1 MSPILIVDDAADY
14 RAYLADL
21 LARDGVPLLT
31 LSSGRAALALI
42 KEQAVAALVTD
53 IMMPDMDGIELVRAV
68 RRTRRNLPILV
79 LSAYEPN
86 VAEVYLK
93 AAIAVGATF
102 VGRKGDDD
110 VTLLR
115 ALTGVV
121 DFHQHTQRRTHGV

>member
-1 MSPILIVDDAADY
+1 MSPILIVDDDADY
-14 RAYLADL
+14 RAYLADV
-21 LARDGVPLLT
+21 LARDGIPFLT
-31 LSSGRAALALI
+31 LTSARAALALI
-42 KEQAVAALVTD
+42 KEQAVAGLVTD

-68 RRTRRNLPILV
+68 RAARRNLPILV

-93 AAIAVGATF
+93 AATVVGATF

-115 ALTGVV
+115 ALSGVV
-121 DFHQHTQRRTHGV
+121 DFRQHTKRRTHGA

>member
-1 MSPILIVDDAADY
+1 MSPILLVDDDADY
-14 RAYLADL
+14 RAYLSDV
-21 LARDGVPLLT
+21 LARDGVPFLA

-42 KEQAVAALVTD
+42 REQAVAALVTD

-68 RRTRRNLPILV
+68 RRARSNLPVLV
-79 LSAYEPN
+79 LSAYEPS

-93 AAIAVGATF
+93 AATAVGATF

-121 DFHQHTQRRTHGV
+121 EFHQHTQRRTRGA